1 MTFVMLCYNTGM
13 DTIRL
18 EAEVRQVKSMV
29 DGSYN
34 VIINLPE
41 YHLQAA
47 QWLLSQIGLMIDV
60 SIQPAPV
67 DNDNY
72 D

>member
-13 DTIRL
+13 ETIRL
-18 EAEVRQVKSMV
+18 ECEVRQVKSMV

-60 SIQPAPV
+60 SIQSAPGV
-67 DNDNY
+67 ND

>member
-41 YHLQAA
+41 YHLAAA

-60 SIQPAPV
+60 TITPAPGV
-67 DNDNY
+67 ND

>member
-41 YHLQAA
+41 YHLAAA
-47 QWLLSQIGLMIDV
+47 QWLLSQIGLMITAT
-60 SIQPAPV
+60 ITPAPGV
-67 DNDNY
+67 ND

>member
-1 MTFVMLCYNTGM
+1 
-13 DTIRL
+13 
-18 EAEVRQVKSMV
+18 MV

-34 VIINLPE
+34 VVLNLPE

-60 SIQPAPV
+60 SIQAAQG
-67 DNDNY
+67 NDDY
-72 D
+72 

>member
-1 MTFVMLCYNTGM
+1 M
-13 DTIRL
+13 DKIKL
-18 EAEVRQVKSMV
+18 ECEVRQVKSMV

-41 YHLQAA
+41 YHLAAA
-47 QWLLSQIGLMIDV
+47 QWLLSQIGMMIDV
-60 SIQPAPV
+60 SIQSAPV

>member
-1 MTFVMLCYNTGM
+1 MLCYNTGM
-13 DTIRL
+13 ETIRL

-47 QWLLSQIGLMIDV
+47 QWLLAQIGLMIDV
-60 SIQPAPV
+60 SIQSAPGV
-67 DNDNY
+67 ND

>member
-1 MTFVMLCYNTGM
+1 M

-18 EAEVRQVKSMV
+18 ECEVRQVKSMV

-34 VIINLPE
+34 VTLNLPE
-41 YHLQAA
+41 YHLAAA
-47 QWLLSQIGLMIDV
+47 QWLLAQIGTMIDV

-67 DNDNY
+67 DD
-72 D
+72 